1 VDGAEWLRT
10 QLTSCGC
17 ATCGR
22 GYRAP
27 DIRVLAERDGLF
39 FIDLG
44 CSNCGSKAV
53 AIVTIEL
60 DEDGIQ
66 ADLGDLD
73 LLPRLAADGPRDPLA
88 RPVDADDVLAVHE
101 FLRDFNGDFAAL
113 FSGTVADPDRPG
125 RE

>member
-1 VDGAEWLRT
+1 MDGAEWLRT

-44 CSNCGSKAV
+44 CSSCGSKAV

-60 DEDGIQ
+60 DGDGIQ
-66 ADLGDLD
+66 ADLGDLE
-73 LLPRLAADGPRDPLA
+73 LLPRRTVEAPPDPLA
-88 RPVDADDVLAVHE
+88 EPVDADDVLAVHE
-101 FLRDFNGDFAAL
+101 FLRDFEGDLSDLVSRA
-113 FSGTVADPDRPG
+113 GRDERPG
-125 RE
+125 GV